1 MAILKLHAVSR
12 ADFIANN
19 FADFQSLLDNRV
31 SPDTIPERFY
41 CGGRGVWTFQTVL
54 ALNEF
59 YGDKIAYSFGSE
71 CRPDAINLM
80 HNDDFGSRVKPW
92 KGVTVISRADRPPV
106 VGADYVVEQNPG
118 TEGGKK
124 RLFIPHWPQ
133 PGLQPRERTDS
144 AIKTVAYFGS
154 QDSFPAELNTQT
166 FRQSLAKQG
175 IELRI
180 SFNSWTNYRDV
191 DVCLSYRKVHDYK
204 LDRKPASKLIN
215 AWLGKT
221 VMICDDEPS
230 FRAIRESELDYLI
243 AKTPDEAFDAI
254 MRLKNDPV
262 LYQQMQE
269 QGRKRLAFYS
279 RRAVAARWYELFE
292 GIWRKGLHN
301 KPEFVRALHFSI
313 GKVIRPLTKKF

>member
-1 MAILKLHAVSR
+1 
-12 ADFIANN
+12 
-19 FADFQSLLDNRV
+19 
-31 SPDTIPERFY
+31 
-41 CGGRGVWTFQTVL
+41 
-54 ALNEF
+54 
-59 YGDKIAYSFGSE
+59 
-71 CRPDAINLM
+71 
-80 HNDDFGSRVKPW
+80 
-92 KGVTVISRADRPPV
+92 
-106 VGADYVVEQNPG
+106 
-118 TEGGKK
+118 
-124 RLFIPHWPQ
+124 
-133 PGLQPRERTDS
+133 
-144 AIKTVAYFGS
+144 
-154 QDSFPAELNTQT
+154 
-166 FRQSLAKQG
+166 
-175 IELRI
+175 
-180 SFNSWTNYRDV
+180 YRDV

-254 MRLKNDPV
+254 MRLKNDPA

-269 QGRKRLAFYS
+269 QGRKRLEFYS